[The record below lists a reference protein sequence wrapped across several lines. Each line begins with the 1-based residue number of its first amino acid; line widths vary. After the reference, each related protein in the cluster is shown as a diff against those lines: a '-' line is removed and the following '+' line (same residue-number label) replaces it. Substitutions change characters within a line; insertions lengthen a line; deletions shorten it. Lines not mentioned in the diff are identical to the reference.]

1 MTSVDQIEKAILELP
16 PQELRKLS
24 AWIAELD
31 QERWDDQLAQDV
43 AAGKLDRLADEAIR
57 DFQAGRFRTL

>member
-1 MTSVDQIEKAILELP
+1 MASVDQIEKAILELP

>member
-16 PQELRKLS
+16 PQDLRKLS
-24 AWIAELD
+24 AWIVELH
-31 QERWDDQLAQDV
+31 QERWDDQLVQDV
-43 AAGKLDRLADEAIR
+43 AAGKLERLAEEAIR

>member
-1 MTSVDQIEKAILELP
+1 MASVDQIEKAILELP

-43 AAGKLDRLADEAIR
+43 AAGKLDRLAEEAIR

>member
-43 AAGKLDRLADEAIR
+43 AAGKLDRLAEEAIR

>member
-1 MTSVDQIEKAILELP
+1 MASVDQIEKAILELP

-43 AAGKLDRLADEAIR
+43 AACKLDRLAEEAIR

>member
-1 MTSVDQIEKAILELP
+1 MASVDQIEKAILELP

-43 AAGKLDRLADEAIR
+43 AAGKLDRLAEEAIR
-57 DFQAGRFRTL
+57 DFRAGRFRTL

>member
-1 MTSVDQIEKAILELP
+1 MASVDQIEKAILELP

-43 AAGKLDRLADEAIR
+43 AAGKLDHLAEEAIR

>member
-31 QERWDDQLAQDV
+31 QEHWDDQLAQDV